1 MVVNNFENNR
11 TQRSVHARFPTKQ
24 NTPNATV
31 YAALILRQDHPPPLV
46 MLNRILD
53 EERLRL
59 PLNPGLDRR
68 PDQIVEQ
75 ERAVYQERE
84 SENLQP
90 LECLPAQAKRH
101 HPDEQRAAGV
111 DSRARS
117 CRDGAR
123 DRETKE
129 VEATAM
135 C

>member
-1 MVVNNFENNR
+1 MLGS
-11 TQRSVHARFPTKQ
+11 QLSK
-24 NTPNATV
+24 TPQTPL
-31 YAALILRQDHPPPLV
+31 YMQSSLRQDHPPPLV

-75 ERAVYQERE
+75 ERAVYQQRE